1 MCLLMKPLTLSLLA
15 GVVLLVYFFPERR
28 IPRPPGV
35 LVPEEPRQTDLR
47 DGVAWEHQG
56 YRILPLATFSIRA
69 RVLFK
74 ERYWMGRESNL
85 SPLDLTVGW
94 GLMSDQA
101 VLDQYRISRGYRRFW
116 WQPRNGAAAAV
127 KTDVITHSANIHII
141 PATDDLARSLEGL
154 HPGNI
159 VEMGGMLVEADGRDG
174 WKWRSSLTRDDTGD
188 GACELMW
195 VEWMRAR

>member
-1 MCLLMKPLTLSLLA
+1 MKPLTLSLLA
-15 GVVLLVYFFPERR
+15 GMVVLVYFFPERR
-28 IPRPPGV
+28 IARPPGI
-35 LVPEEPRQTDLR
+35 LVPEEPRQTGLR
-47 DGVAWEHQG
+47 GGVAWEHKG

-116 WQPRNGAAAAV
+116 WQLRNGGAAAV
-127 KTDVITHSANIHII
+127 KTEVITHSANIHII
-141 PATDDLARSLEGL
+141 PASDDLARSLAGL